1 MTGIEQ
7 TNIEKTTTWWTENK
21 INTYEN
27 LLKWKEIGKAQTE
40 DERKQADNLIVE
52 IQWNKGVETKKEGET
67 KNTKIETWRTKQWE
81 KFVQNNPEKKDRL
94 PAGENIPKSLNES
107 QKGNFLWQ
115 TFQWISK
122 RILWRDNV

>member
-52 IQWNKGVETKKEGET
+52 TKELKQKKKE
-67 KNTKIETWRTKQWE
+67 KQRT
-81 KFVQNNPEKKDRL
+81 
-94 PAGENIPKSLNES
+94 PK
-107 QKGNFLWQ
+107 
-115 TFQWISK
+115 
-122 RILWRDNV
+122 

>member
-1 MTGIEQ
+1 MADIEQ
-7 TNIEKTTTWWTENK
+7 KSIEKATSWGTENK

-67 KNTKIETWRTKQWE
+67 KNTKIISWRKQQWE
-81 KFVQNNPEKKDRL
+81 EFAQNNPEKKDRL

-107 QKGNFLWQ
+107 QKGNLLGQ

-122 RILWRDNV
+122 RILWKNNV